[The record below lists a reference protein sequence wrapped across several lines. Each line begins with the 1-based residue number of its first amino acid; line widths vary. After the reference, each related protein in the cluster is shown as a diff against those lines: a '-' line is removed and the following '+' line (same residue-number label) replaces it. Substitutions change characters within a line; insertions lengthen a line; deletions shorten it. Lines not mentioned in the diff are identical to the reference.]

1 MGKSKRIRA
10 DRARNTFE
18 SPERFE
24 KKNEAKKAKLTTIVL
39 VCVLAAIIVL
49 TTTLVV
55 LDNTGTFLRASIVYQ
70 SDNFAID
77 GMMTT
82 YMYNSTYSSWYSQL
96 GEYTSYYIN
105 ESYITSQAESI
116 LLMCEAA
123 KAEGYTLV
131 DEDYAKIDKSI
142 NTIKDAAREAGYSLG
157 QLYGQGVTE
166 KDIRNLLELQQ
177 LASKIQSDKQDSV
190 TDSFLSDAEAI
201 NKYFEENK
209 TSLLAGAYVSAKTAN
224 AEWRTQL
231 LAAETVEQ
239 FKSTFIKLYVTDKFV
254 AEYQKSEK
262 DKADADKTP
271 VALLEALAKAAV
283 EAVDFVLYDTKVV
296 NAAETEIKLD
306 GSSTKV
312 TAAMIKAI
320 YDGKYR
326 DAYITENGDAAV
338 TAVTDAVYK
347 AAATAADSLRALIAA
362 DLKTN
367 SNYTYPNKTTVSK
380 DDYLDT
386 TTGETLEKPETTTT
400 AAGTTAAGTTAAGS
414 TTKEDTTPAKPE
426 ELNLFDT
433 WFFSGDRKEKDK
445 TEIADMVYFVTAA
458 AVKDEELTKNIAHIL
473 ISAEDHHHSE
483 SETVDAEHKAEE
495 EAKLAEAKAKAEAVL
510 AEFKAGTMNR
520 ETFEAL
526 ADKYTDDTGVVYE
539 NVLRDEMVKEFN
551 DWIYDEA
558 RQTGD
563 TAVVKTDYGFHVM
576 YFLGNGIAAWQ
587 AETVDM
593 MVGEAMDDWMEELG
607 EKYAVNKI
615 QAGIDRVF
623 G

>member
-10 DRARNTFE
+10 DRAKNTFE

-24 KKNEAKKAKLTTIVL
+24 KKNEAKKAKLTTVVL

-49 TTTLVV
+49 TATLVI

-70 SDNFAID
+70 SDNFSID

-82 YMYNSTYSSWYSQL
+82 YMFYSTYNSWYSSL

-116 LLMCEAA
+116 LLLCEAA
-123 KAEGYTLV
+123 KAEGYSLV
-131 DEDYAKIDKSI
+131 DEDYAKIDKTITS
-142 NTIKDAAREAGYSLG
+142 IKDTAREAGYSLA

-166 KDIRNLLELQQ
+166 RDIRNMLELQQ
-177 LASKIQSDKQDSV
+177 LASKIQTDKQDGL
-190 TDSFLSDAEAI
+190 TDSYLSDAEAV

-209 TSLLAGAYVSAKTAN
+209 TSLLAGAYVSAKTTN
-224 AEWRTQL
+224 AEWRAEL
-231 LAAETVEQ
+231 LTAETAEQ

-262 DKADADKTP
+262 DTADADKTQ
-271 VALLEALAKAAV
+271 VALLESLAKAAV
-283 EAVDFVLYDTKVV
+283 EAVDFVLYGTKVV
-296 NAAETEIKLD
+296 NAAETEIKLES
-306 GSSTKV
+306 GTKV
-312 TAAMIKAI
+312 TSAMIKAV
-320 YDGKYR
+320 YEGKYR

-338 TAVTDAVYK
+338 TAVTEAVYK
-347 AAATAADSLRALIAA
+347 AAATAADSLRTAISS

-386 TTGETLEKPETTTT
+386 TTGETLEKPETTT
-400 AAGTTAAGTTAAGS
+400 AANTTAAGS
-414 TTKEDTTPAKPE
+414 TTAEDKTPATPE

-433 WFFSGDRKEKDK
+433 WFFSGDRQEKDK

-473 ISAEDHHHSE
+473 ISAQAHNHSD

-495 EAKLAEAKAKAEAVL
+495 EAALAEAKAKAEAVL

-526 ADKYTDDTGVVYE
+526 AEKYTDDTGVVYE

-551 DWIYDEA
+551 DWIYDEV
-558 RQTGD
+558 RQVGD

-576 YFLGNGIAAWQ
+576 YFLGNGVAAWQ
-587 AETVDM
+587 AETIDVMVD
-593 MVGEAMDDWMEELG
+593 EAMDDWMKELG

-615 QAGIDRVF
+615 QAGLDRVF

>member
-10 DRARNTFE
+10 DRAKNTFE

-24 KKNEAKKAKLTTIVL
+24 KKNEAKKAKLTTVVL

-49 TTTLVV
+49 TATLVI

-70 SDNFAID
+70 SDNFSID

-82 YMYNSTYSSWYSQL
+82 YMFYSTYNSWYSSL

-116 LLMCEAA
+116 LLLCEAA
-123 KAEGYTLV
+123 KAEGYSLV
-131 DEDYAKIDKSI
+131 DEDYAKINKTVTD
-142 NTIKDAAREAGYSLG
+142 IKDAAREAGYSLG

-166 KDIRNLLELQQ
+166 TDIRNMLELQQ
-177 LASKIQSDKQDSV
+177 LASKIQTDKQDGL
-190 TDSFLSDAEAI
+190 TDSYLSDAEAV

-209 TSLLAGAYVSAKTAN
+209 TSLLAGAYVSAKTTN
-224 AEWRTQL
+224 AEWRAEL
-231 LAAETVEQ
+231 LTAETAEQ

-262 DKADADKTP
+262 DTADADKTQ
-271 VALLEALAKAAV
+271 VALLESLAKAAV
-283 EAVDFVLYDTKVV
+283 EAVDFVLYGTKVV
-296 NAAETEIKLD
+296 NAAETEIKLES
-306 GSSTKV
+306 GTKV
-312 TAAMIKAI
+312 TSAMIKAV
-320 YDGKYR
+320 YEGKYR

-338 TAVTDAVYK
+338 TAVTEAVYS
-347 AAATAADSLRALIAA
+347 AAATAADSLRTALSS

-386 TTGETLEKPETTTT
+386 TTGETLEKPETTT
-400 AAGTTAAGTTAAGS
+400 AANTTAAGS
-414 TTKEDTTPAKPE
+414 TTAEDKTPAKPE

-433 WFFSGDRKEKDK
+433 WFFSGDRQEKDK

-473 ISAEDHHHSE
+473 ISAQAHNHSD

-495 EAKLAEAKAKAEAVL
+495 EAELAEAKAKAEAVL

-526 ADKYTDDTGVVYE
+526 AEKYTDDTGVVYE

-551 DWIYDEA
+551 DWIYDEV
-558 RQTGD
+558 RQVGD

-576 YFLGNGIAAWQ
+576 YFLGNGVAAWQ
-587 AETVDM
+587 AETIDVMVD
-593 MVGEAMDDWMEELG
+593 EAMNDWMEELG

-615 QAGIDRVF
+615 QAGLDRVF

>member
-10 DRARNTFE
+10 DRAKNTFE

-24 KKNEAKKAKLTTIVL
+24 KKNEAKKAKLTTVVL

-49 TTTLVV
+49 TATLVI

-70 SDNFAID
+70 SDNFSID

-82 YMYNSTYSSWYSQL
+82 YMFYSTYNSWYSSL

-116 LLMCEAA
+116 LLLCEAA
-123 KAEGYTLV
+123 KAEGYSLV
-131 DEDYAKIDKSI
+131 DEDYAKIDKTISS
-142 NTIKDAAREAGYSLG
+142 IKDTAREAGYSLA

-166 KDIRNLLELQQ
+166 RDIRNMLELQQ
-177 LASKIQSDKQDSV
+177 LASKIQTDKQDGL
-190 TDSFLSDAEAI
+190 TDSYLSDAEAV

-209 TSLLAGAYVSAKTAN
+209 TSLLAGAYVSAKTTN
-224 AEWRTQL
+224 AEWRAEL
-231 LAAETVEQ
+231 LTAETAEQ

-262 DKADADKTP
+262 DTADADKTQ
-271 VALLEALAKAAV
+271 VALLESLAKAAV
-283 EAVDFVLYDTKVV
+283 EAVDFVLYGTKVV
-296 NAAETEIKLD
+296 NAAETEIKLES
-306 GSSTKV
+306 GTKV
-312 TAAMIKAI
+312 TSAMIKAV
-320 YDGKYR
+320 YEGKYR

-338 TAVTDAVYK
+338 TAVTEAVYK
-347 AAATAADSLRALIAA
+347 AAATAADSLRTALSS

-386 TTGETLEKPETTTT
+386 TTGETLEKPETTT
-400 AAGTTAAGTTAAGS
+400 AANTTAAGS
-414 TTKEDTTPAKPE
+414 TTAEDKTPATPE

-433 WFFSGDRKEKDK
+433 WFFSGDRQEKDK

-473 ISAEDHHHSE
+473 ISAQAHNHSD

-495 EAKLAEAKAKAEAVL
+495 EAELAEAKAKAEAVL

-526 ADKYTDDTGVVYE
+526 AEKYTDDTGVVYE

-551 DWIYDEA
+551 DWIYDEV
-558 RQTGD
+558 RQVGD

-576 YFLGNGIAAWQ
+576 YFLGNGVAAWQ
-587 AETVDM
+587 AETIDVMVD
-593 MVGEAMDDWMEELG
+593 EAMNDWMKELG

-615 QAGIDRVF
+615 QAGLDRVF

>member
-10 DRARNTFE
+10 DRAKNTFE

-24 KKNEAKKAKLTTIVL
+24 KKNEAKKAKLTTVVL

-49 TTTLVV
+49 TATLVI

-70 SDNFAID
+70 SDNFSID

-82 YMYNSTYSSWYSQL
+82 YMFYSTYNSWYSSL

-116 LLMCEAA
+116 LLLCEAA
-123 KAEGYTLV
+123 KAEGYSLV
-131 DEDYAKIDKSI
+131 DEDYAKIDKTITS
-142 NTIKDAAREAGYSLG
+142 IKDTAREAGYSLA

-166 KDIRNLLELQQ
+166 RDIRNMLELQQ
-177 LASKIQSDKQDSV
+177 LASKIQTDKQDGL
-190 TDSFLSDAEAI
+190 TDSYLSDAEAV

-209 TSLLAGAYVSAKTAN
+209 TSLLAGAYVSAKTTN
-224 AEWRTQL
+224 AEWRAEL
-231 LAAETVEQ
+231 LTAETAEQ

-262 DKADADKTP
+262 DTADADKTQ
-271 VALLEALAKAAV
+271 VALLESLAKAAV
-283 EAVDFVLYDTKVV
+283 EAVDFVLYGTKVV
-296 NAAETEIKLD
+296 NAAETEIKLES
-306 GSSTKV
+306 GTKV
-312 TAAMIKAI
+312 TSAMIKAV
-320 YDGKYR
+320 YEGKYR

-338 TAVTDAVYK
+338 TAVTEAVYK
-347 AAATAADSLRALIAA
+347 AAATAADSLRTAISS

-386 TTGETLEKPETTTT
+386 TTGETLEKPETTT
-400 AAGTTAAGTTAAGS
+400 AANTTAAGS
-414 TTKEDTTPAKPE
+414 TTAEDKTPATPE

-433 WFFSGDRKEKDK
+433 WFFSGDRQEKDK

-473 ISAEDHHHSE
+473 ISAQAHNHSD

-495 EAKLAEAKAKAEAVL
+495 EAELAEAKAKAEAVL

-526 ADKYTDDTGVVYE
+526 AEKYTDDTGVVYE

-551 DWIYDEA
+551 DWIYDEV
-558 RQTGD
+558 RQVGD

-576 YFLGNGIAAWQ
+576 YFLGNGVAAWQ
-587 AETVDM
+587 AETIDVMVD
-593 MVGEAMDDWMEELG
+593 EAMDDWMKELG

-615 QAGIDRVF
+615 QAGLDRVF